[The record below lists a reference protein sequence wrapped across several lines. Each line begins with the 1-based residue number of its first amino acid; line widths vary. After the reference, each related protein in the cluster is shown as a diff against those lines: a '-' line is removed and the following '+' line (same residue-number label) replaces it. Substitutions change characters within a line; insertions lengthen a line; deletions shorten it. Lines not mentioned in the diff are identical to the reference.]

1 MTILVRKASGAEEP
15 FSQKKL
21 ENSLRSAGA
30 SETAVSEIIKDISD
44 WIYTGVTTKKIY
56 SRSFQLLKRM
66 KGVASLRYR
75 LKQAMM
81 ELGPTGYPF
90 EKFIGKIFEKQGY
103 EVKTGQVLEGF
114 CVTHEMDVVATN
126 HNTQQLVECKFGLD
140 QGKYITVQVPLYVR
154 SRVDDIIKKYHN
166 QNRYEGYSFTGWVVT
181 NTRFSSDSIKYGRCS
196 GLKLLGWDYPE
207 EQGLRQIIEKERLY
221 PVTVLTQL
229 TKKEKQQLIDQG
241 VVTCIQLLD
250 NLQVLDAIEFSGK
263 KSTALIKE
271 LNDIIHLPFAE

>member
-21 ENSLRSAGA
+21 ENSLRAAGA
-30 SETAVSEIIKDISD
+30 GETSIAEIIKDIND

-56 SRSFQLLKRM
+56 SRSFQLLKRL
-66 KGVASLRYR
+66 KGVASMRYR

-90 EKFIGKIFEKQGY
+90 EKFIGQIFEKQGY
-103 EVKTGQVLEGF
+103 KVKTGQILEGL
-114 CVTHEMDVVATN
+114 CVTHEMDVVATSSD
-126 HNTQQLVECKFGLD
+126 TQQLVECKYGLD
-140 QGKYITVQVPLYVR
+140 QGKYVTIQVPLYVR
-154 SRVDDIIKKYHN
+154 SRVDDIVRKYEE
-166 QNRYEGYSFTGWVVT
+166 QKRFQGFRVTGWIVT
-181 NTRFSSDSIKYGRCS
+181 NTRFSSDSIRYSHCS

-207 EQGLRQIIEKERLY
+207 ENSLRQIIEKERLY

-229 TKKEKQQLIDQG
+229 TRKEKQQLIDQG
-241 VVTCIQLLD
+241 VVNCIQLLE
-250 NLQVLDAIEFSGK
+250 NLQVLDSIEFSGK

-271 LNDIIHLPFAE
+271 LNDILYLPFAE